1 MTDNEILEK
10 FLDDCR
16 IRNMDELSIV
26 CYKYGISRFL
36 DYLKNTNKTILECDN
51 DEIRD
56 YIRYSRLER
65 KLTQKTIENYL
76 SYLSSMYDFLVYENL
91 KNKNPIIAVRK
102 RYLNQYK
109 NNDCVNNKYI
119 PTVEEMGRF
128 LNSIVDARD
137 KAMAVLFAKTGIRRK
152 ELIAI
157 DVDDIDWMRQ
167 SFILKPTKKRT
178 NRMMFFDDECGMI
191 LKRWLKRRE
200 QLQPPKE
207 CKSLFIGEGGKRL
220 QRSGVY
226 NNIKKWADSYGLKDF
241 HPHAFRH
248 WFTTHMRRN
257 GMPRSFIQ
265 ELRGDSREKEAI
277 DIYDHIDLE
286 ELRKSYLGCVPIFG
300 VY

>member
-1 MTDNEILEK
+1 MTDVEILDR
-10 FLDDCR
+10 FLDDCQ
-16 IRNMDELSIV
+16 IRNMDGLSIV

-36 DYLKNTNKTILECDN
+36 EYLKKTHKTVLDCDN
-51 DEIRD
+51 NEIRD
-56 YIRYSRLER
+56 YIRYCRMER

-76 SYLSSMYDFLVYENL
+76 SYISSMYDFLVYDGI
-91 KNKNPIIAVRK
+91 KNRNPIPAVRK
-102 RYLNQYK
+102 RYLTQYK
-109 NNDCVNNKYI
+109 NNESVSNKYVPSI
-119 PTVEEMGRF
+119 EEMSKF
-128 LNSIVDARD
+128 LNSIVDVRD
-137 KAMAVLFAKTGIRRK
+137 KAIAVLFAKTGIRRK

-157 DVDDIDWMRQ
+157 DLDDIDWSRQ

-178 NRMMFFDDECGMI
+178 NRAMFFDDECAMV

-207 CKSLFIGEGGKRL
+207 CKALFIGNEKERL
-220 QRSGVY
+220 RRSGVY
-226 NNIKKWADSYGLKDF
+226 NRIKWWADSYGLKDF

-277 DIYDHIDLE
+277 DIYDHIDQE
-286 ELRKSYLGCVPIFG
+286 ELRKAYLSCVPLFG
-300 VY
+300 V